1 MAYTIK
7 QDIVVPFHYV
17 RNNSGL
23 VPPFA
28 QVHLHSTGNPR
39 ASVQNERDY
48 LAGHYN
54 EANYTHLVGIT
65 NGEVDI
71 REVMNTNGG
80 AWDVGGDWNWDGYA
94 SIEFAE
100 GSIRSQDDFNKAY
113 PAYVWLARQL
123 AKEAG
128 AGNSIDNQNTSG
140 TKTHNYASATGHGS
154 DHVDPIA
161 FLAKWGVSR
170 DKLNNDI
177 INGIGNDSA
186 PIVAQRPNVASQ
198 PQPVSNTSAIQA
210 FKNAG
215 NAFTA
220 TRVFRVDE
228 IKQVNGIWQMINYD
242 LAGGRD
248 FSWTYNGIPLDII
261 DNVTRGNQAATQIGD
276 LVIFNANYNNG
287 TVDDYDTAS
296 NAVGIKYGNY
306 GEIWFN
312 ADAFL
317 SL

>member
-1 MAYTIK
+1 MGYTIK
-7 QDIVVPFHYV
+7 QDIVVPNFYV
-17 RNNSGL
+17 ARNSGT
-23 VPPFA
+23 VPPYN

-71 REVMNTNGG
+71 RQVMNTNGG
-80 AWDVGGDWNWDGYA
+80 GWDLGGDWNWDGYA
-94 SIEFAE
+94 SIEFSE

-113 PAYVWLARQL
+113 PAYIWLARQL

-128 AGNSIDNQNTSG
+128 AGSTIDNQNTSG

-154 DHVDPIA
+154 DHTDPIA

-170 DKLNNDI
+170 DKLNADI
-177 INGIGNDSA
+177 INGIGDNSA
-186 PIVAQRPNVASQ
+186 PVIAPQVQ
-198 PQPVSNTSAIQA
+198 PQPHTASNTSAIQA

-215 NAFTA
+215 NNFTA
-220 TRVFRVDE
+220 YNGFRADE
-228 IKQVNGIWQMINYD
+228 IKQVNGIWQAVNYD
-242 LAGGRD
+242 LAGRRD
-248 FSWTYNGIPLDII
+248 FSWTNNGIPLDIV
-261 DNVTRGNQAATQIGD
+261 DNVTRGNQAATQVGD
-276 LVIFNANYNNG
+276 TLKFNGNYNHG
-287 TVDDYDTAS
+287 TIDDYDTSS

-317 SL
+317 KL

>member
-1 MAYTIK
+1 MGYNIK
-7 QDIVVPFHYV
+7 QDIVVPFNYV
-17 RNNSGL
+17 KSNSGL
-23 VPPFA
+23 VPPFP

-71 REVMNTNGG
+71 RQVMNTNGG
-80 AWDVGGDWNWDGYA
+80 GWDLGGDWNWDGYA

-113 PAYVWLARQL
+113 PAYIWLARQL

-128 AGNSIDNQNTSG
+128 AGNTIDNQNTSG

-170 DKLNNDI
+170 DKLNADI
-177 INGIGNDSA
+177 VNGVGDNSA
-186 PIVAQRPNVASQ
+186 PVSA
-198 PQPVSNTSAIQA
+198 PVVTSAPTPAPAPKGAIGQ
-210 FKNAG
+210 FKVNG

-220 TRVFRVDE
+220 YNGFRADE
-228 IKQVNGIWQMINYD
+228 IKQVNGIWQAINYD
-242 LAGGRD
+242 LAGGRNFD
-248 FSWTYNGIPLDII
+248 WTNNAIPLDIL
-261 DNVTRGNQAATQIGD
+261 DNVTRGNQAPTRAGD
-276 LVIFNANYNNG
+276 TLKFNGANNQG
-287 TVDDYDTAS
+287 TIDQYDPAS
-296 NAVGIKYGNY
+296 NGVGITYGKYGMV
-306 GEIWFN
+306 WFN
-312 ADAFL
+312 ADAFIKL
-317 SL
+317 

>member
-1 MAYTIK
+1 MGYNIK
-7 QDIVVPFHYV
+7 QDIVVPFNYV
-17 RNNSGL
+17 KSNSGL
-23 VPPFA
+23 VPPFP

-71 REVMNTNGG
+71 RQVMNTNGG
-80 AWDVGGDWNWDGYA
+80 GWDLGGDWNWDGYA

-113 PAYVWLARQL
+113 PAYIWLARQL

-128 AGNSIDNQNTSG
+128 AGNTIDNQNTSG

-170 DKLNNDI
+170 DKLNADI
-177 INGIGNDSA
+177 VNGVGDNSA
-186 PIVAQRPNVASQ
+186 PVSA
-198 PQPVSNTSAIQA
+198 PVVTSAPAPAPAPKGAIGQ
-210 FKNAG
+210 FKANG

-220 TRVFRVDE
+220 YNGFRADE
-228 IKQVNGIWQMINYD
+228 IKQVNGIWQAINYD
-242 LAGGRD
+242 LAGGRN
-248 FSWTYNGIPLDII
+248 FSWTNNGIPLDIL
-261 DNVTRGNQAATQIGD
+261 DNVTRGNQAPTRVGD
-276 LVIFNANYNNG
+276 TLKFNGANNHG
-287 TVDDYDTAS
+287 TIDQYDLAS
-296 NAVGIKYGNY
+296 NGVGITYGKYGMV
-306 GEIWFN
+306 WFN
-312 ADAFL
+312 ADAFIKL
-317 SL
+317 

>member
-1 MAYTIK
+1 MGYTIK
-7 QDIVVPFHYV
+7 QDIVVPNMYV
-17 RNNSGL
+17 ARNSGT
-23 VPPFA
+23 VPPYN
-28 QVHLHSTGNPR
+28 QVHLHSTGNPH

-71 REVMNTNGG
+71 RQVMNTNGG
-80 AWDVGGDWNWDGYA
+80 GWDLGGDWNWDGYA

-113 PAYVWLARQL
+113 PAYIWLARQL
-123 AKEAG
+123 ANEAG
-128 AGNSIDNQNTSG
+128 AGSTIDNQNTSG

-154 DHVDPIA
+154 DHTDPIA

-170 DKLNNDI
+170 DKLNADI
-177 INGIGNDSA
+177 VNGIGDNSA
-186 PIVAQRPNVASQ
+186 PVIAPQAHPQ
-198 PQPVSNTSAIQA
+198 PQPVSDTSAIQA

-215 NAFTA
+215 NNFTA
-220 TRVFRVDE
+220 YNGFRADE
-228 IKQVNGIWQMINYD
+228 IKQVNGIWQAVNYD

-248 FSWTYNGIPLDII
+248 FSWTNNGIPLDIV
-261 DNVTRGNQAATQIGD
+261 DNVTRGNQAATQVGD
-276 LVIFNANYNNG
+276 TLKFNGDYNHG
-287 TVDDYDTAS
+287 TIDDYDTSS

-317 SL
+317 KL

>member
-1 MAYTIK
+1 MGYNIK
-7 QDIVVPFHYV
+7 QDIVVPFNYV
-17 RNNSGL
+17 KSNSGL
-23 VPPFA
+23 VPPFP

-71 REVMNTNGG
+71 RQVMNTNGG
-80 AWDVGGDWNWDGYA
+80 GWDLGGDWNWDGYA

-100 GSIRSQDDFNKAY
+100 GSIRSQNDFNKAY
-113 PAYVWLARQL
+113 PAYIWLVRQL

-128 AGNSIDNQNTSG
+128 AGNTIDNQNTSG

-170 DKLNNDI
+170 DKLNADI
-177 INGIGNDSA
+177 VNGVGDNSA
-186 PIVAQRPNVASQ
+186 PVSAPASA
-198 PQPVSNTSAIQA
+198 PKPAPAPKGAIGQ
-210 FKNAG
+210 FKVNG

-220 TRVFRVDE
+220 YNGFRADE
-228 IKQVNGIWQMINYD
+228 IKQVNGIWQAINYG
-242 LAGGRD
+242 LAGGRN
-248 FSWTYNGIPLDII
+248 FSWTNNGIPLDIL
-261 DNVTRGNQAATQIGD
+261 DNVTRGNQAPTRVGD
-276 LVIFNANYNNG
+276 TLKFNGANNHG
-287 TVDDYDTAS
+287 TIDQYDSAS
-296 NAVGIKYGNY
+296 NGVGITYGKYGMV
-306 GEIWFN
+306 WFN
-312 ADAFL
+312 ADAFIKL
-317 SL
+317 

>member
-1 MAYTIK
+1 MGYNIK
-7 QDIVVPFHYV
+7 QDIVVPLNYV
-17 RNNSGL
+17 KSNSGL
-23 VPPFA
+23 VPPFP

-71 REVMNTNGG
+71 RQVMNTNGG
-80 AWDVGGDWNWDGYA
+80 GWDLGGDWNWDGYA

-100 GSIRSQDDFNKAY
+100 GSIRSQNDFNKAY
-113 PAYVWLARQL
+113 PAYIWLARQL

-128 AGNSIDNQNTSG
+128 AGSTIDNQNTSG

-170 DKLNNDI
+170 DKLNADI
-177 INGIGNDSA
+177 VNGVGDNSA
-186 PIVAQRPNVASQ
+186 PVSAPASA
-198 PQPVSNTSAIQA
+198 PKPAPAPKGAIGQ
-210 FKNAG
+210 FKVNG

-220 TRVFRVDE
+220 YNGFRADE
-228 IKQVNGIWQMINYD
+228 IKQVNGIWQAINYG
-242 LAGGRD
+242 LAGGRN
-248 FSWTYNGIPLDII
+248 FSWTNNGIPLDIL
-261 DNVTRGNQAATQIGD
+261 DNVTRGNQAPTRVGD
-276 LVIFNANYNNG
+276 TLKFNGANNHG
-287 TVDDYDTAS
+287 TIDQYDPAS
-296 NAVGIKYGNY
+296 NGVGITYGNY
-306 GEIWFN
+306 GMVWFN
-312 ADAFL
+312 ADAFIKL
-317 SL
+317 